1 MKQSLKGAGKL
12 SRKLLTIL
20 VLSGMTTLGYAVDN
34 SIYIDQAG
42 SNAVI
47 NITQDGGTNIVKG
60 LTSNR
65 ADAAMINADG
75 TNIDI
80 KQVGSG
86 NTVSLGITATQ
97 GSGGK
102 SVDLNYSTQAVGS
115 AARADGSSAVIN
127 INADDQTATSNIKV
141 GAVQTG
147 NNSRLGVDITG
158 NDSSL
163 SVTTKGAGD
172 EVQSKMR
179 GDGNIT
185 NVTFSGTV
193 GGNLANIDQGGT
205 GLNTVGINASS
216 SDNTIGII
224 QSSGSDNSVTIG
236 GYASGSA
243 MSGNGNTIQVVQDG
257 TSNKANLGITGAS
270 NTVNINQGGTAQD
283 SNIKL
288 SGASNTI
295 NITQGPAGTT
305 SMLPALSIR

>member
-1 MKQSLKGAGKL
+1 MKTSLKGAGKL

-20 VLSGMTTLGYAVDN
+20 MLAVMPTLGYAVDN

-47 NITQDGGTNIVKG
+47 NITQDGAGNIVKA

-65 ADAAMINADG
+65 TDSAILNADG

-80 KQVGSG
+80 KQIGSG
-86 NTVSLGITATQ
+86 NTVSLGIIASV
-97 GSGGK
+97 GSGR
-102 SVDLNYSTQAVGS
+102 SVDLTYSTQDPGTAG
-115 AARADGSSAVIN
+115 RADGSSAVIN
-127 INADDQTATSNIKV
+127 INSAGQTTTSNISV
-141 GAVQTG
+141 GALQTG

-172 EVQSKMR
+172 EVQAKMR
-179 GDGNIT
+179 GDTNT
-185 NVTFSGTV
+185 ANVTFSGTV

-205 GLNTVGINASS
+205 GLNSVGINASGA
-216 SDNTIGII
+216 DNTIGII
-224 QSSGSDNSVTIG
+224 QSNGSGNSVTIG
-236 GYASGSA
+236 GYTSGA
-243 MSGNGNTIQVVQDG
+243 MSGNGNTIQIVQDG
-257 TSNKANLGITGAS
+257 TSNTANLGITGAT
-270 NTVNINQGGTAQD
+270 NTVNINQGGTSQD
-283 SNIKL
+283 ANVKI

-295 NITQGPAGTT
+295 NISQGAGG

>member
-34 SIYIDQAG
+34 SIYIDQTG

-47 NITQDGGTNIVKG
+47 NITQDGAGNTVKG
-60 LTSNR
+60 LTNGSR
-65 ADAAMINADG
+65 TEGAMIDANG

-80 KQVGSG
+80 KQIGSG
-86 NTVSLGITATQ
+86 NTVQLGITASVASGRSVDLTYSNTQPGSGAGTQ
-97 GSGGK
+97 GSK
-102 SVDLNYSTQAVGS
+102 
-115 AARADGSSAVIN
+115 AVIN
-127 INADDQTATSNIKV
+127 INADGQTTTSNISV
-141 GAVQTG
+141 GALQTG
-147 NNSRLGVDITG
+147 DNSRLGVDITG
-158 NDSSL
+158 SDSSL

-172 EVQSKMR
+172 EVYSKMR
-179 GDGNIT
+179 GDGNTT
-185 NVTFSGTV
+185 NVTFSGIA
-193 GGNLANIDQGGT
+193 GGNFAKIDQGGT

-224 QSSGSDNSVTIG
+224 QSNGSGNSVTIG
-236 GYASGSA
+236 GYTSGA

-257 TSNKANLGITGAS
+257 TSNTANLGITGAT
-270 NTVNINQGGTAQD
+270 NTVNINQGGTGQD
-283 SNIKL
+283 ANVKI

-295 NITQGPAGTT
+295 NISQGPAGTT